1 MAPISTTTIP
11 RLELCGARLLGNLL
25 HTSLNALNILLEN
38 VFAWCDS
45 SIVLSWLKSPPAKL
59 KTYVANRVAS
69 TTSKIPPAH
78 WRYVP
83 TSSNP
88 ADIASRGASPREMIQ
103 CPLWWDGPA
112 WLHESPS
119 KWPVRTDLTK
129 KKNLPEWK
137 EKVLHIRP
145 PDEDHTYRF
154 SSYQRLLRVTAWCM
168 RFIDNSRQRDE
179 KERRK
184 SVSLELQEVDLIE
197 NRLIYLSQQRHFGTE
212 IKAVNKQN
220 EVQCNSLIAALRPYV
235 DELGLLR
242 VGGRLERA
250 DLPFSTRHP
259 LILHRK
265 DRLSWL
271 LVRHLH
277 WSNQHAGPTTLM
289 GILSNTYY
297 IVGAK
302 RLAKDV
308 SKSCVV
314 CRKASGRTMTQVMGQ
329 LPPARIT
336 PSLLFS
342 TVGIDF
348 AGPLLCKRGNLRKPT
363 LIKTYICLF
372 VCLTTKAVHLEPV
385 TDLSTEAF
393 MAAFRR
399 FTARRGCPIEVF
411 SDNGTNFTGA
421 KRLLE
426 EIYLCLQEKT
436 ATERLEG
443 FFVNQRIDWTQSPG
457 KAPHFGGLW
466 EAAVKVMKTHLYKV
480 VGHHRLTQEELLT
493 ILADIEATM
502 NSRPLVPVDS
512 SATDGVSVLTPG
524 HFLIGRPL
532 RALPEKKSTGAAL
545 TPLRRWNLC
554 QRLSAEFWERW
565 SKEYL
570 QILQRI
576 SKWRRPQQNVRVGDI
591 VLLKDQEL
599 FSRSWPM
606 ARVKEI
612 HTGEDGHVRVVTLL
626 TEKGTYRRPIT
637 RLVPLLTK
645 ENDLDLLPARECVQA
660 PRNPSQRMKGQLPQ
674 ECHPPRKTGV
684 SDV

>member
-1 MAPISTTTIP
+1 
-11 RLELCGARLLGNLL
+11 
-25 HTSLNALNILLEN
+25 
-38 VFAWCDS
+38 
-45 SIVLSWLKSPPAKL
+45 
-59 KTYVANRVAS
+59 
-69 TTSKIPPAH
+69 
-78 WRYVP
+78 
-83 TSSNP
+83 
-88 ADIASRGASPREMIQ
+88 
-103 CPLWWDGPA
+103 
-112 WLHESPS
+112 
-119 KWPVRTDLTK
+119 
-129 KKNLPEWK
+129 
-137 EKVLHIRP
+137 
-145 PDEDHTYRF
+145 
-154 SSYQRLLRVTAWCM
+154 M

-220 EVQCNSLIAALRPYV
+220 EVHCNSLIAALRPYV

-250 DLPFSTRHP
+250 DLQFSTRHP

-289 GILSNTYY
+289 GILLNTYY

-336 PSLLFS
+336 PSLPFS

-372 VCLTTKAVHLEPV
+372 VCFTTKAVHLEPV

-411 SDNGTNFTGA
+411 SDKRHRSEEVTRGDLPLPAGEDGHGTPRGVLRQPTD
-421 KRLLE
+421 RLDAVSW
-426 EIYLCLQEKT
+426 QST
-436 ATERLEG
+436 PFRW
-443 FFVNQRIDWTQSPG
+443 FV
-457 KAPHFGGLW
+457 GGSGQG
-466 EAAVKVMKTHLYKV
+466 HLYKV

-532 RALPEKKSTGAAL
+532 RALPEKKSTDASL

-570 QILQRI
+570 QILQ
-576 SKWRRPQQNVRVGDI
+576 
-591 VLLKDQEL
+591 
-599 FSRSWPM
+599 
-606 ARVKEI
+606 
-612 HTGEDGHVRVVTLL
+612 
-626 TEKGTYRRPIT
+626 
-637 RLVPLLTK
+637 
-645 ENDLDLLPARECVQA
+645 
-660 PRNPSQRMKGQLPQ
+660 
-674 ECHPPRKTGV
+674 
-684 SDV
+684 